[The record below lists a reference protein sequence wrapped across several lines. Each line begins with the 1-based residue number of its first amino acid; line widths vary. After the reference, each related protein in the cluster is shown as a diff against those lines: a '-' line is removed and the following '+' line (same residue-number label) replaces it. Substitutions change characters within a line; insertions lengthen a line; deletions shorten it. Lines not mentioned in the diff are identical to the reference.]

1 MRSDFIGLESLA
13 AEDANHQGGRGGAD
27 GVGEQLKDSE

>member
-1 MRSDFIGLESLA
+1 MRSEFFRLESPA
-13 AEDANHQGGRGGAD
+13 AEDANQGGRGGAN